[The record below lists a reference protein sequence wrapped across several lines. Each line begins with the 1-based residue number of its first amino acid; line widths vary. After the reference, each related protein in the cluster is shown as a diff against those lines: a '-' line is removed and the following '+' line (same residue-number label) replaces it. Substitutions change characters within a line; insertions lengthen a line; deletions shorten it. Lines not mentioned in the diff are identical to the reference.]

1 MLGAGGWLRGKSSVE
16 SLSGA
21 PSEKTPALCL
31 KRIIAKGPHQAEGS
45 KETQIPFSVR
55 NYW

>member
-1 MLGAGGWLRGKSSVE
+1 ME

-21 PSEKTPALCL
+21 PSDKTPALCL
-31 KRIIAKGPHQAEGS
+31 KRIAKGPHQAGGS

>member
-1 MLGAGGWLRGKSSVE
+1 MLGAGGWLRGKSFME
-16 SLSGA
+16 SLSGD

-31 KRIIAKGPHQAEGS
+31 KRITKGLHQAEGS

>member
-1 MLGAGGWLRGKSSVE
+1 MLGAGGWLRGKSSME
-16 SLSGA
+16 LLSGA
-21 PSEKTPALCL
+21 PPEKTPALCL
-31 KRIIAKGPHQAEGS
+31 RRIAKDLHQAEGS